1 MQAIHPSHS
10 SPASIGTAQPGYR
23 VQLYGLVRVT
33 VNVPAATSPMEAIV
47 QAEATP
53 GLSQWFQHGEYAHEL
68 MAAHVIEHGKVDI
81 RQRQTYVPTFGE
93 FVGWKADAQRDLEYS
108 ARIHRHH
115 DACLF
120 MSELLES
127 FESLSAIGEK
137 HGASTLASLLYLV
150 DAIQNDGCID
160 VPAFDP
166 SILPLICQ
174 LPSASSWIRYMRLVA

>member
-1 MQAIHPSHS
+1 MQAIHPSQP
-10 SPASIGTAQPGYR
+10 SPVAFGTAPRGYR
-23 VQLYGLVRVT
+23 VHLYGLVRVT
-33 VNVPAATSPMEAIV
+33 VNVPAATSPMEAIA

-68 MAAHVIEHGKVDI
+68 MAAHVNEHGKVDI
-81 RQRQTYVPTFGE
+81 RQRQTYVPSFGE
-93 FVGWKADAQRDLEYS
+93 SAGWKADAQRDLEYS

-120 MSELLES
+120 MSELLGS
-127 FESLSAIGEK
+127 VESLSAIGEK
-137 HGASTLASLLYLV
+137 HGAPTLASLLYLV

-166 SILPLICQ
+166 SILPVISR
-174 LPSASSWIRYMRLVA
+174 LPSAASWIRYMRLVA